1 MLWRRILGST
11 LKSFRVLEKLL
22 PKSIWKESFKGDN
35 FCLESF
41 CIRMIEEEAFE
52 DPCFRI
58 LWEMIFNGSKKD
70 LIGKNHGSNG
80 KFLRGNDIAIL

>member
-1 MLWRRILGST
+1 M
-11 LKSFRVLEKLL
+11 K
-22 PKSIWKESFKGDN
+22 
-35 FCLESF
+35 SF

-58 LWEMIFNGSKKD
+58 LWEMMFNGSKKD

-80 KFLRGNDIAIL
+80 ELFGGNDITIL